1 VLAGGRSERFGD
13 VVKLTVRMGARTLIE
28 RSVAAASAV
37 AADVVVVLPPGEPT
51 IEVPPPARAAH
62 DPTQGEGPLAG
73 VHAGLLAIAGSDVA
87 VVVGGDMPELQPEV
101 LALMVRRLA
110 DEPAAEVVALDD
122 GTGPRPLPLVLRT
135 RAATDAART
144 SLQAGRRRLR
154 DLLGSLRAA
163 VVDEAAWTALDPG
176 RRSLRDV
183 DEPDD
188 LNR

>member
-13 VVKLTVRMGARTLIE
+13 VDKLTVRMGARTLLE

-51 IEVPPPARAAH
+51 IEVPSPARVAH
-62 DPTQGEGPLAG
+62 DPTEGEGPLAG
-73 VHAGLLAIAGSDVA
+73 VHAGLLAVVRSDVA

-110 DEPAAEVVALDD
+110 DEPAVEAVALDD
-122 GTGPRPLPLVLRT
+122 GTGPRPLPIVLRT
-135 RAATDAART
+135 RPAAHAAHA
-144 SLQAGRRRLR
+144 LLHAGRRRLR
-154 DLLGSLRAA
+154 DLLGSLRAS

-176 RRSLRDV
+176 RRSLRDI